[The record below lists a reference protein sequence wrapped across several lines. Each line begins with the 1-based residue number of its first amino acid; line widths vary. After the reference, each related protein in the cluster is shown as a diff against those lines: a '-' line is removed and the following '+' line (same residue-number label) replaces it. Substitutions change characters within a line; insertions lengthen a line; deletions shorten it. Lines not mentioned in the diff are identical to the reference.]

1 MSTEGKRVI
10 YVGPADGGTSSP
22 LTVEGKAISAIAAGT
37 IVEQAAG
44 GIQINTN
51 AHTVFGQQF
60 LVADKDQQRSK
71 SVDDSWT
78 INENMVAIAPRS
90 GEFLNVLMA
99 TGQAVTS
106 AGMPLTRNGAGLLK
120 LAATNGNDDI
130 IAYSD
135 EIVTTSA
142 TTLVRVRVA

>member
-44 GIQINTN
+44 GIQINAN

-99 TGQAVTS
+99 TDRKSV
-106 AGMPLTRNGAGLLK
+106 
-120 LAATNGNDDI
+120 
-130 IAYSD
+130 
-135 EIVTTSA
+135 V
-142 TTLVRVRVA
+142 